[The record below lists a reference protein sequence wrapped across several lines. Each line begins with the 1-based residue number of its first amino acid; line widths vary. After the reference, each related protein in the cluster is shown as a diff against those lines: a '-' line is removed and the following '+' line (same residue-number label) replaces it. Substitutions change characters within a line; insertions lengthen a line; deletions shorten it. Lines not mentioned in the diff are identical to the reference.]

1 MFMQTDPFR
10 HREIRRGHPFDEIS
24 SQTDGVFIGT
34 TKGRLL
40 VASPVMGDDNFDRTV
55 VFMLEHNDEGALG
68 VIINRPS
75 DESDIEGLE
84 SWTELASPP
93 AVVFHGGPVEQDA
106 LIGIA
111 RTESAREGVG
121 WAPIT
126 DSLGTVDLSDSP
138 VEIAPV
144 LDAIRIFRGYSGWS
158 PGQLEGEIEL
168 NVWIVAEASST
179 DVFDHHP
186 DDLWRTVL
194 RRQEGSLRWLA
205 NAPDDLSAN

>member
-1 MFMQTDPFR
+1 MSILGQN
-10 HREIRRGHPFDEIS
+10 DEVI
-24 SQTDGVFIGT
+24 IGT

-40 VASPVMGDDNFDRTV
+40 VASPALGDDNFDRTV
-55 VFMLEHNDEGALG
+55 VFILEHNEEGALG

-75 DESDIEGLE
+75 DEAEVEGLE

-93 AVVFHGGPVEQDA
+93 AVVFHGGPVEPDA

-111 RTESAREGVG
+111 RTESARDGAG

-126 DSLGTVDLSDSP
+126 TSLGTVDLSESP

-144 LDAIRIFRGYSGWS
+144 LENIRIFRGYSGWS
-158 PGQLEGEIEL
+158 PGQLEGELSL
-168 NVWIVAEASST
+168 NAWIVADAAPT

-186 DDLWRTVL
+186 DDLWRNVL

>member
-1 MFMQTDPFR
+1 MTIP
-10 HREIRRGHPFDEIS
+10 
-24 SQTDGVFIGT
+24 SQNDDVIIAT

-40 VASPVMGDDNFDRTV
+40 VASPALGDDNFDRTV
-55 VFMLEHNDEGALG
+55 VFMLEHNEEGALG

-75 DESDIEGLE
+75 DEAEVEGLE

-93 AVVFHGGPVEQDA
+93 AVVFHGGPVEPDA

-111 RTESAREGVG
+111 RTESARDGVG

-126 DSLGTVDLSDSP
+126 KSLGTVDLSESP
-138 VEIAPV
+138 VEIAPI
-144 LDAIRIFRGYSGWS
+144 LESIRIFRGYSGWS
-158 PGQLEGEIEL
+158 PGQLESEL
-168 NVWIVAEASST
+168 SVNAWIVTDAAPT

-186 DDLWRTVL
+186 DELWRSVL
-194 RRQEGSLRWLA
+194 RRQDGSLRWLA

>member
-1 MFMQTDPFR
+1 VSCRDSAQTWGYPN
-10 HREIRRGHPFDEIS
+10 ETNL
-24 SQTDGVFIGT
+24 SQNDDVIIGT

-40 VASPVMGDDNFDRTV
+40 VASPALGDDNFDRTV
-55 VFMLEHNDEGALG
+55 VFMLEHNDDGALG

-75 DESDIEGLE
+75 DEADVEGLE

-93 AVVFHGGPVEQDA
+93 AVVFHGGPVEPDA

-111 RTESAREGVG
+111 RTESARDGVG

-126 DSLGTVDLSDSP
+126 DSLGTVDLSESP

-158 PGQLEGEIEL
+158 PGQLEGEL
-168 NVWIVAEASST
+168 SVNAWIVADANST
-179 DVFDHHP
+179 DVFDQHP
-186 DDLWRTVL
+186 SELWRTVL